1 MRKSFALAAAAALLS
16 VSGVARAETVAYWR
30 FEEGAA
36 DQEFAFPAVNGGEGS
51 GIAEDSSGNGNTLRT
66 YANFTNPT
74 YRSDVPFGTVPRT
87 GQPNNLS
94 LDFGPSDGDDT
105 PTPNNEDLY
114 SAGAPI
120 NNSAL
125 NQFTIEASVRFDQL
139 NGWQT
144 FLGKDG
150 FQFANSD
157 ANLASLYFQL
167 ANDDANQDKV
177 AFKVHQADGT
187 FKDVYT
193 QAPVVAGQWY
203 NFAAILSNDGTAGDP
218 DDQTLSLYMQDPST
232 GEYVLQESEDFRG
245 GMANQD
251 RTWSVGRG
259 MYANNPGDF
268 FDGQIDEIRISDV
281 ALATTDLLAV
291 VPEPSALG
299 LLGVAGLLALRRRR

>member
-1 MRKSFALAAAAALLS
+1 MRKSFVWAAAALLG

-36 DQEFAFPAVNGGEGS
+36 DQDFAFPPTNGGEGS
-51 GIAEDSSGNGNTLRT
+51 GLALDSSGNGNTLRT

-74 YRSDVPFGTVPRT
+74 YRAAVPFGTVPRT
-87 GQPNNLS
+87 GQANTLS
-94 LDFGPSDGDDT
+94 LDFGPSTGDDT
-105 PTPNNEDLY
+105 PAPNNEDLY
-114 SAGAPI
+114 SADAPI
-120 NNSAL
+120 NNRTF

-157 ANLASLYFQL
+157 ANLASMYFQL

-177 AFKVHQADGT
+177 SFKVHQADGT
-187 FKDVYT
+187 FHDVYT
-193 QAPVVAGQWY
+193 LAPVAAGQWY

-218 DDQTLSLYMQDPST
+218 DDQTLSLYMQDPAT

-245 GMANQD
+245 GMGLQD
-251 RTWSVGRG
+251 RVWTVGRG
-259 MYANNPGDF
+259 MYADTPGDF
-268 FDGQIDEIRISDV
+268 FDGLIDEIRISDV
-281 ALATTDLLAV
+281 ALSTGDLLA